1 MKTLGNILLLG
12 FAIILFTTSCSNE
25 DTHQLSSGDINA
37 TEALRLTRVGQAES
51 MEATFGGQKVTIE
64 ASDMIS
70 MQTMSAEDGD
80 AQAVLNINQA
90 LMGTEKEAQL
100 LDVKFSMADEPIENG
115 MFIFGL
121 ETENSKDLTFEMFD
135 EEGYALVAHNKFD
148 INEGNNYK
156 ALNVSSFEEG
166 IYNFRLKDN
175 SGKELNRLVTIK

>member
-100 LDVKFSMADEPIENG
+100 LDVKFSMADSYKKSMSGSNPYSGIQVEQ
-115 MFIFGL
+115 FIVIL
-121 ETENSKDLTFEMFD
+121 MSLSRPC
-135 EEGYALVAHNKFD
+135 V
-148 INEGNNYK
+148 
-156 ALNVSSFEEG
+156 
-166 IYNFRLKDN
+166 
-175 SGKELNRLVTIK
+175 